1 MTSPCMSY
9 DKKVLRFI
17 SSSDVKIQ
25 RIRVLIPKLL
35 PSSEHVILISVV
47 NILQTKN
54 GFVLSDKN
62 ICSHHRADSLNFDLT
77 HTHRRTQRVKTQK
90 TQFISYIV
98 MDQAVK
104 DSQTQAKV
112 EKTRAQAHKR
122 GQSNRTPLRKMT
134 TLPQA
139 T

>member
-1 MTSPCMSY
+1 M
-9 DKKVLRFI
+9 
-17 SSSDVKIQ
+17 
-25 RIRVLIPKLL
+25 
-35 PSSEHVILISVV
+35 

-54 GFVLSDKN
+54 GFVLSDKIIPHKWN

-77 HTHRRTQRVKTQK
+77 HTHQRTQRVKTQK

-112 EKTRAQAHKR
+112 EKNKSL
-122 GQSNRTPLRKMT
+122 GS
-134 TLPQA
+134 
-139 T
+139 